1 MQITI
6 QERQLL
12 PTGDVN
18 GQNKQHMKCAD
29 IDHHAWLYSAVSS
42 LMGLAR
48 LLIFEA
54 VRKAAKQ
61 REQAEKARRRS
72 RGPLAVVCGKI
83 MWTTLYRYDMLNR
96 VKISKFL

>member
-29 IDHHAWLYSAVSS
+29 IDHHAWLYSAVFS
-42 LMGLAR
+42 LMGL
-48 LLIFEA
+48 LIFGA

-61 REQAEKARRRS
+61 REQAEKAHN
-72 RGPLAVVCGKI
+72 GPEALWPWYAVKLCGL
-83 MWTTLYRYDMLNR
+83 LYTVMIYL
-96 VKISKFL
+96 IA

>member
-29 IDHHAWLYSAVSS
+29 IDHHAWLYSAVFS
-42 LMGLAR
+42 LMGL
-48 LLIFEA
+48 LIFGA

-83 MWTTLYRYDMLNR
+83 MWTTLYRYDILNR